1 MSVVLAAVMINAIP
15 VSLVLPML
23 PYLGTHYGATPFE
36 VSILFTLMPLV
47 GIVGNPLWG
56 RVSDKMGR
64 RTAMTLTLAGTALSF
79 MAFAFADSLW
89 ALFATRA
96 LQGVFH
102 GSNSIALAYIADNT
116 PPQERAK
123 GMGRVFGA
131 MGLGL
136 AVGPSL
142 GGFFM
147 SGNEA
152 DFNHF
157 LPCMVAGGL
166 SLLAALVVVLFMKE
180 TKKDAAA
187 PGAPGRPKSKADFKT
202 IFKTPSLLILT
213 AMIFASGFKFNSE
226 QLLYPF
232 WGISVGWSA
241 SQTSYFY
248 SLLSLGFL
256 VTSFGLVGFFTK
268 RFGDEKTVLIASC
281 TDLVCL
287 TLFIIAADSQ
297 FAFGLLW
304 IVSFSAPL
312 WGTVLASVISRHAP
326 EGYAGVIQGVTT
338 STQLAGRIVGT
349 LLAGALVQQ
358 YGFRA
363 MYAVLVVL
371 LIFIAIQAWRF
382 VKEGPRAN
390 PAAKP
395 GAAPSAKPA
404 G

>member
-1 MSVVLAAVMINAIP
+1 MPVVLVAVMINAIP

-36 VSILFTLMPLV
+36 VSILFALMPLV
-47 GIVGNPLWG
+47 GIIGNPLWG

-64 RTAMTLTLAGTALSF
+64 RTAMTFTLVGTAISF

-89 ALFATRA
+89 TLFLTRA

-116 PPQERAK
+116 PPKERAK
-123 GMGRVFGA
+123 GMGYVFGS
-131 MGLGL
+131 MGAGL
-136 AVGPSL
+136 AVGPAL

-147 SGNEA
+147 SGPEA
-152 DFNHF
+152 DFDHF

-166 SLLAALVVVLFMKE
+166 SLLAGLVVFFLM
-180 TKKDAAA
+180 KDAKKEQPAA
-187 PGAPGRPKSKADFKT
+187 GTPAKPKPKADFRT
-202 IFKTPSLLILT
+202 IFSTPSLLILT

-232 WGISVGWSA
+232 WGMSVGWTA

-248 SLLSLGFL
+248 SILSLGFL

-281 TDLVCL
+281 TDFIFIV
-287 TLFIIAADSQ
+287 LFIFLSGSQ
-297 FAFGLLW
+297 YAFACL
-304 IVSFSAPL
+304 IVVSFSAPL

-326 EGYAGVIQGVTT
+326 EGYAGVIQGIST

-349 LLAGALVQQ
+349 LLAGALTQQ
-358 YGFRA
+358 FGYRA
-363 MYAVLVVL
+363 MYVVIAVLL
-371 LIFIAIQAWRF
+371 LFIIAQAWRF
-382 VKEGPRAN
+382 VTESARTAAAQP
-390 PAAKP
+390 PPPSPAKP
-395 GAAPSAKPA
+395 T
-404 G
+404 

>member
-1 MSVVLAAVMINAIP
+1 MPVVLAAVMINAIP

-23 PYLGTHYGATPFE
+23 PYLGQHYGATPFE

-47 GIVGNPLWG
+47 GIIGNPLWG
-56 RVSDKMGR
+56 RVSDKLGR
-64 RTAMTLTLAGTALSF
+64 RTAMTCTLIGTAVAF

-102 GSNSIALAYIADNT
+102 GSNSIALAFIADNT
-116 PPQERAK
+116 PPKERAK
-123 GMGRVFGA
+123 GMGYVFGS
-131 MGLGL
+131 MGAGL
-136 AVGPSL
+136 AIGPSL

-147 SGNEA
+147 SGA
-152 DFNHF
+152 TGGDFDHF

-166 SLLAALVVVLFMKE
+166 SLLAGLVVLIFMRDA
-180 TKKDAAA
+180 KKDPAATA
-187 PGAPGRPKSKADFKT
+187 GPGKPKPKADFRA
-202 IFKTPSLLILT
+202 IFKTPALLILT

-232 WGISVGWSA
+232 WGMSVGWSA

-281 TDLVCL
+281 TDLVCIC
-287 TLFIIAADSQ
+287 LFIIFAGSQ
-297 FAFGLLW
+297 YAFGLLW
-304 IVSFSAPL
+304 MVSFSAPL

-338 STQLAGRIVGT
+338 STQLSGRIVGT
-349 LLAGALVQQ
+349 LLAGALTQNF
-358 YGFRA
+358 GFRA
-363 MYAVLVVL
+363 MYGVLVVL
-371 LIFIAIQAWRF
+371 LAFIVFQAWRF
-382 VKEGPRAN
+382 VKEGPKQ
-390 PAAKP
+390 PAV
-395 GAAPSAKPA
+395 APSQPPQGKPST
-404 G
+404 